1 MAKANLNTQA
11 KRKVEHAKKDKRAD
25 KGEKRAQGK
34 PEPRVVR
41 APTGGKSVQPAA
53 KPMSAA
59 AAAFIRGMKIR
70 G

>member
-11 KRKVEHAKKDKRAD
+11 KRKVDAKKDKRAD

-34 PEPRVVR
+34 PEPRLVR
-41 APTGGKSVQPAA
+41 ASTGGKPAQPAA